1 MILDGTDIF
10 TETMAF
16 KIAMFLRESD
26 GYENTTGNVVFKL
39 EDDYLDID
47 KIRIDEEGDIVF
59 DLKY

>member
-1 MILDGTDIF
+1 MILEGNDIF
-10 TETMAF
+10 TETMAY
-16 KIAMFLRESD
+16 KIAVFLMGHNEF
-26 GYENTTGNVVFKL
+26 TTGNVVFKL